1 MSLICDL
8 FIFSPL
14 CHSIVF
20 VTGNANKLREVKKIL
35 CSDISSD
42 ASLKIEVESKAL
54 DLPEIQGST
63 QDVAREKSKAAA
75 KLIGGPCIT
84 EASLISLIHSVARKV
99 CPSKLTRR
107 CLPSFRI
114 PHCASKL
121 WVIYQVNSIKGPYI
135 KWFLEKLGLDGL
147 NTMLEGFKNKEATA
161 LCTFAYCEPGKDPIL
176 FEGATQ
182 GTIVPP
188 RGPTNFG
195 WDPIFEVVGTGLTY
209 AEMSSEQKNGLS
221 HRSKAL
227 DKLRRHFS
235 NLQ

>member
-1 MSLICDL
+1 MAALKL
-8 FIFSPL
+8 
-14 CHSIVF
+14 VF

-84 EASLISLIHSVARKV
+84 EDTALCFKAMGD
-99 CPSKLTRR
+99 
-107 CLPSFRI
+107 LP
-114 PHCASKL
+114 
-121 WVIYQVNSIKGPYI
+121 GPYI

-161 LCTFAYCEPGKDPIL
+161 LCTFAYCEPDKDPIL

>member
-1 MSLICDL
+1 MAALKL
-8 FIFSPL
+8 
-14 CHSIVF
+14 VF

-75 KLIGGPCIT
+75 KLIGGP
-84 EASLISLIHSVARKV
+84 
-99 CPSKLTRR
+99 
-107 CLPSFRI
+107 
-114 PHCASKL
+114 
-121 WVIYQVNSIKGPYI
+121 
-135 KWFLEKLGLDGL
+135 WFLEKLGLDGL

-161 LCTFAYCEPGKDPIL
+161 LCTFAYCEPDKDPIL